1 MHVSYGKSFDIRMMC
16 TGATKVKPSR
26 KRVISPDTISSPQ
39 PIGMCKLLELMHA
52 CYSIVLAIVSK
63 TQESWKDKHFSEA
76 DASAYQWYVE
86 LKLYIVAWD
95 VFMI

>member
-1 MHVSYGKSFDIRMMC
+1 MPV
-16 TGATKVKPSR
+16 TV
-26 KRVISPDTISSPQ
+26 
-39 PIGMCKLLELMHA
+39 
-52 CYSIVLAIVSK
+52 VLAIVSK